1 MEKEKAVNKAIELE
15 FGIGNAKS
23 IREHNSSLVKV
34 AEHLYDLLQPST
46 PPDFDTEVYNWLKQ
60 YGSDETRQLIEM
72 TARHFWEMGR
82 RDERVEMMKDAIECE
97 VIWIDGPILNYTQ
110 EQQDMVLEKINAD
123 IGDKVKVIIV
133 KEDEK

>member
-46 PPDFDTEVYNWLKQ
+46 PPDFDIEVYNWLREH
-60 YGSDETRQLIEM
+60 GSDETRQLIEM
-72 TARHFWEMGR
+72 TARHFWGMGS
-82 RDERVEMMKDAIECE
+82 RDERMEMMKDAMEGI
-97 VIWIDGPILNYTQ
+97 VID
-110 EQQDMVLEKINAD
+110 EDMFGNKICVVKIPKD
-123 IGDKVKVIIV
+123 SRFQKRDVVKVIIL
-133 KEDEK
+133 KAEEEK